1 MFAEKTALRA
11 EDLPDDLHGLR
22 CAIEAAIPHGRSAN
36 GGQGDVGAWE
46 YIPMHVMAYNNISG
60 LMVPRARLGEKFENR
75 WTNENVLRQFGTL
88 GGGNHFVEVSIDEN
102 GDVWIML
109 HSGSRG
115 IGHALASAYIERA
128 QASLEKYFVKLPDPD
143 LAYLPEGTPD
153 FDHYLEALEWAQAY
167 AMLSR
172 RAMME
177 SAFRALFAY
186 SLYAKMPT
194 RRGETN
200 KTEPNIESVHIH
212 HNYTARENHFGE
224 TEQGRGKHC
233 ATCELDVLD

>member
-1 MFAEKTALRA
+1 MRYIQVPNGAPIKAWIEGVPVEDEAMAQLYNIARLPFIWKHVAAMPDMHKGAGATVGSVIATRGAVVPAACGVDIGCGMFAEKTALRA

-102 GDVWIML
+102 GDVWILL

-128 QASLEKYFVKLPDPD
+128 QASLEKYFVKLPD
-143 LAYLPEGTPD
+143 
-153 FDHYLEALEWAQAY
+153 
-167 AMLSR
+167 
-172 RAMME
+172 
-177 SAFRALFAY
+177 
-186 SLYAKMPT
+186 
-194 RRGETN
+194 
-200 KTEPNIESVHIH
+200 
-212 HNYTARENHFGE
+212 
-224 TEQGRGKHC
+224 
-233 ATCELDVLD
+233 